1 MFKVNMLSVI
11 ENIYNYNSNEKK
23 LILEPMC
30 VLLKLILLKHKP
42 DMTKVSIKDNS
53 VYFIEPSPY
62 QGLLRAYN
70 GDKRDDLHN
79 IYKPL
84 LQCMEWYKLDSGVN
98 RFLYTDCLLGLDKLI
113 KSYDKDSIV
122 HHTLV
127 HYKSNLNDYLNGK
140 QIEEEEKEI
149 SPLIENLKDFWTT
162 DDIFISY
169 NMVKRINDESDDSMK
184 RVYIESLENI
194 VNHKE
199 TLVKRYIQKNST
211 SY

>member
-1 MFKVNMLSVI
+1 
-11 ENIYNYNSNEKK
+11 
-23 LILEPMC
+23 MC

-53 VYFIEPSPY
+53 VFFIEPSPY

-98 RFLYTDCLLGLDKLI
+98 RYLYKDCLLGLDKLI

-140 QIEEEEKEI
+140 KIEEENI

-162 DDIFISY
+162 DDISY
-169 NMVKRINDESDDSMK
+169 NMVKQINDSSDNSMK

-199 TLVKRYIQKNST
+199 KLVKEYIQKNST